1 MSFDWQTED
10 ERSWDEP
17 VRQPEKPESRRPRR
31 RWLMPL
37 IILAA
42 LLLAV
47 WAVYRQVDQ
56 QVSAATTAVQEDI
69 LSAHNLLQTAV
80 SQQDSE
86 IFRSLLSGRDPA
98 WTESQEALLRQ
109 DLLLGRSFWNW
120 ERVGE
125 AERPLTLD
133 DLDAT
138 SGPAALE
145 LSADLSQAI
154 LRYPQT
160 YRLMLAD
167 GRVEEV
173 VLGQTAVYRRGSQR
187 WLLAPPDDEFWG
199 ETETYE
205 TDGLTLTYPQ
215 RDAAIA
221 QPLADSIAAGLRS
234 LCQTYPEFDCPAGHP
249 LALTLATDPSSL
261 VDVAQYRASF
271 ATDWQLTLPTPTLLG
286 LPQTETGF
294 QALYQAYAA
303 QVALAVMAD
312 LLGWECCAHI
322 PSFHVFQVFADRLM
336 HRIGLR
342 PWPVTGE
349 DHARALRESVTF
361 AELQPYWNRANFQ
374 EWPPPSDWELYAA
387 ADFLLQTYP
396 SVEPI
401 AWLRELNPNRV
412 LVNWIR
418 RAFGEEAYLLG
429 PDALIV
435 DSLDEAWWQFA
446 YAQMLLTQQAP
457 PPIPFPEQ
465 DMQLVCMAA
474 DSDIF
479 DGGESRL
486 AQYDLARE
494 RWTELLTRPSY
505 TLLLPFRDDSGW
517 VLQTL
522 GFDSGN
528 TWHTEI
534 WREGQLVTT
543 LQRDG
548 FSLSLGQSDPNGRFL
563 VSYTGDM
570 ESETVQ
576 TTLIDLPTCAAET
589 CEQSTLV
596 GQPYWS
602 PNGRYTLL
610 ANWNIFDTNALIV
623 NDHVMLFDSSQ
634 WPVTQTTLS
643 LGDGAGQLLDSEA
656 PPLTDV
662 YAPFWVTDDTFG
674 YTRVGLS
681 GQSELL
687 LQTLGEAEPRLILEM
702 KDLLAAAPET
712 ANPPASIRYV
722 ATHPRQPSLIFILA
736 ANALGRHSYLFT
748 YDWQTG
754 ALELRL
760 QTRVQP
766 MQTIGFSPDG
776 RWLMLT
782 GYDDDVYRSGSR
794 TNVLYLHD
802 IASGETKTFVSQLNT
817 IALSNMFDWSAD
829 GRWLIF
835 FLDDRVVSL
844 VAPDYDY
851 QWVFAHEQGNCIGLN
866 WINRYE

>member
-1 MSFDWQTED
+1 MRFDWQTED
-10 ERSWDEP
+10 EGAWDEAAK
-17 VRQPEKPESRRPRR
+17 RPEKPEPRRSRR

-37 IILAA
+37 IVLVAFLLAA
-42 LLLAV
+42 WV
-47 WAVYRQVDQ
+47 VYRQVDQ
-56 QVSAATTAVQEDI
+56 QVSAATTAVQEDV

-80 SQQDSE
+80 AQQDSE
-86 IFRSLLSGRDPA
+86 IFRSLLSGRDPV

-109 DLLLGRSFWNW
+109 DLLHNRSFWGW

-133 DLDAT
+133 DLDPAIGQAT
-138 SGPAALE
+138 LE

-154 LRYPQT
+154 LRYPQS
-160 YRLMLAD
+160 YRLLLAD
-167 GRVEEV
+167 GRMEEV

-187 WLLAPPDDEFWG
+187 WLLSPPDDDFWG

-205 TDGLTLTYPQ
+205 ADGLLLTYPQ
-215 RDAAIA
+215 RDEAIA
-221 QPLADSIAAGLRS
+221 LPLADSIAAGLRS
-234 LCQTYPEFDCPAGHP
+234 LCQTYPEFDCPAGRP

-261 VDVAQYRASF
+261 ADVAQYRASF

-286 LPQTETGF
+286 LPQTETGE
-294 QALYQAYAA
+294 QALHQAYAA
-303 QVALAVMAD
+303 QVTLAIMAD
-312 LLGWECCAHI
+312 LLGWECCAYI
-322 PSFHVFQVFADRLM
+322 PSFHVFQVFADHLM
-336 HRIGLR
+336 HQIGLH
-342 PWPVTGE
+342 PWPITSE
-349 DHARALRESVTF
+349 DHARALRESVTI
-361 AELQPYWNRANFQ
+361 AELQTYWARSAFQ
-374 EWPPPSDWELYAA
+374 EWPPPDRWELYAA

-396 SVEPI
+396 FVEPV
-401 AWLRELNPNRV
+401 AWLRELHPNRS

-418 RAFGEEAYLLG
+418 RAFGDEAYRLG
-429 PDALIV
+429 PDAAIV
-435 DSLDEAWWQFA
+435 ETLDEAWWQFA
-446 YAQMLLTQQAP
+446 YAQTLLAQQTP

-465 DMQLVCMAA
+465 DVQLVCLAA
-474 DSDIF
+474 DGDF
-479 DGGESRL
+479 YEGGATRL
-486 AQYDLARE
+486 MQYDMVGHT
-494 RWTELLTRPSY
+494 WTEVLTRTNY

-517 VLQTL
+517 ALQSFA
-522 GFDSGN
+522 FDGGDM
-528 TWHTEI
+528 WRTEL

-563 VSYTGDM
+563 VSYIGDM

-576 TTLIDLPTCAAET
+576 TILVDLPTCAAEE
-589 CEQSTLV
+589 CEQVPLI

-623 NDHVMLFDSSQ
+623 NDHVMLFDASQ
-634 WPVTQTTLS
+634 WPTTQTTLS
-643 LGDGAGQLLDSEA
+643 LGDGTGQLLDDGA

-662 YAPFWVTDDTFG
+662 YTPFWVTDDTFG
-674 YTRVGLS
+674 YARAGLS

-687 LQTLGEAEPRLILEM
+687 LQTLTDTEPRLILEM
-702 KDLLAAAPET
+702 EELLAVAPET
-712 ANPPASIRYV
+712 ANPPVSIRYV
-722 ATHPRQPSLIFILA
+722 VTHPRQPSLIFILA
-736 ANALGRHSYLFT
+736 ADALGRRSYLFA
-748 YDWQTG
+748 YDWQTS

-760 QTRVQP
+760 QSLPQP
-766 MQTIGFSPDG
+766 MQTISFSPDG

-782 GYDDDVYRSGSR
+782 GYDDGLYQSNG
-794 TNVLYLHD
+794 NANILYLHD
-802 IASGETKTFVSQLNT
+802 IAARETKTFVSQLNT
-817 IALSNMFDWSAD
+817 FALAPTFDWSAD

-835 FLDDRVVSL
+835 FVDDRVVSL